1 MMNEDVNTPEP
12 IDPDLPPMTGKEV
25 WVPARPHFK
34 KKYAEIKARIAA
46 RKQAEQENKDAAE

>member
-1 MMNEDVNTPEP
+1 MSNVNTPEP

-46 RKQAEQENKDAAE
+46 RKQAEQENKDAAQ